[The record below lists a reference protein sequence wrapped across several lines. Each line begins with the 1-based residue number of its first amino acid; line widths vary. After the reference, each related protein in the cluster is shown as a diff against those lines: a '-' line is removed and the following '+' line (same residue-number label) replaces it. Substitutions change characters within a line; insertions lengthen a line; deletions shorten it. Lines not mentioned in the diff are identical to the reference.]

1 MSVNMKKVEIYTDGA
16 CSGNPGRGGWGTIL
30 LYEGKEKV
38 LSGYDPDTT
47 NNRMELRAALEGLKA
62 LKLPCDVRMYSDS
75 SYLVNA
81 FNKEWIKNW
90 KSNGWRTSG
99 KDDVRNKDLW
109 EQLDRLA
116 SLHNVTW
123 IKVKGHSDNELN
135 NRCDKLATGEIKKN
149 VNIDTENLNDNVEG
163 DDRDGL

>member
-1 MSVNMKKVEIYTDGA
+1 MPVNMKKVEIYTDGA